1 MRARPRGAWRRIT
14 LRRPP
19 PSVASDTS
27 TAIVTA
33 RAPGL
38 ATAPD
43 GPGEG
48 SRTVGMDPM
57 DDPMNFEADG
67 LESEGEGGPEDPDAF
82 GIVRRMTT
90 VPSWTRR
97 AHVRQA
103 TPRLRPL
110 MAAEVAAAV
119 VIAVAVAVAELELL
133 ELLLRQ
139 QLQPLRTWVPGVRAR
154 VSSYLLHAAPPPS
167 VTPPLPLLSP
177 IGECAFGGRLTLIRA
192 RLTVGGP
199 DGMTRRRCTR
209 HGDPHGGHVTRVRP
223 CTSRRAANR

>member
-57 DDPMNFEADG
+57 DDPMNEELDRLDSEDDG
-67 LESEGEGGPEDPDAF
+67 TA
-82 GIVRRMTT
+82 
-90 VPSWTRR
+90 
-97 AHVRQA
+97 
-103 TPRLRPL
+103 PRIL
-110 MAAEVAAAV
+110 M
-119 VIAVAVAVAELELL
+119 
-133 ELLLRQ
+133 
-139 QLQPLRTWVPGVRAR
+139 
-154 VSSYLLHAAPPPS
+154 
-167 VTPPLPLLSP
+167 
-177 IGECAFGGRLTLIRA
+177 
-192 RLTVGGP
+192 
-199 DGMTRRRCTR
+199 
-209 HGDPHGGHVTRVRP
+209 RVR
-223 CTSRRAANR
+223 SAFRSMRL